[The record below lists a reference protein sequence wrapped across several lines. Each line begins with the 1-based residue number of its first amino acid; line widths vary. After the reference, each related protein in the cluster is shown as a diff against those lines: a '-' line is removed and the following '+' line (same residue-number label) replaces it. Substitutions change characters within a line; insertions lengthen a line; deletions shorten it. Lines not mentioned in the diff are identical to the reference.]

1 MKTKAGIILLGQ
13 GEGIMKTK
21 ARIILLGLVMVI
33 AFCYVNF
40 ANAESN
46 FATGAGPQSADASLD
61 FQIVIPKFIYFRV
74 GTAGIGSIDTINF
87 NPTVDEIS
95 TGGIT
100 TGAPAG
106 GAVAVS
112 LVSNGGT
119 ITITTAN
126 DGSNNGLADGLNY
139 ISYDQINT
147 LAGGTIPAPD
157 LTNAGA
163 VAAVVIPSAD
173 ITVANDIWTYTYSN
187 PGTPPVPGTYTGRV
201 TYTAAIL

>member
-1 MKTKAGIILLGQ
+1 MKTKQ
-13 GEGIMKTK
+13 KTMKTK
-21 ARIILLGLVMVI
+21 ARITLLGLVMVI
-33 AFCYVNF
+33 GLCYANF

-46 FATGAGPQSADASLD
+46 FDSGPGARSADARLD

-74 GTAGIGSIDTINF
+74 GTAGSGTIDQIDF
-87 NPTVDEIS
+87 NPTVTEVS

-106 GAVAVS
+106 GVVTVS
-112 LVSNGGT
+112 LVSNGGD
-119 ITITTAN
+119 ITIDTAVSGGGAGMS
-126 DGSNNGLADGLNY
+126 DGGTNY
-139 ISYDQINT
+139 ISYAQINT

-163 VAAVVIPSAD
+163 VAPVVINSPD
-173 ITVANDIWTYTYSN
+173 VTVENDTWTYTYSN

-201 TYTAAIL
+201 TYTASIL